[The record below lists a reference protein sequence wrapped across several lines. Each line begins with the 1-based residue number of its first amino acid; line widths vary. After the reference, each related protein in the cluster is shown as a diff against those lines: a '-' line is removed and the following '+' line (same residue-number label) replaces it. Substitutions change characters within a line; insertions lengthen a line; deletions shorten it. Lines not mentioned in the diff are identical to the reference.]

1 MQMVKVLVRPRRR
14 LDRKDWAVEALAALS
29 RGGVAGV
36 AVEPIAQRL
45 GATKG
50 SFYHHFTNR
59 DDLLEAALELWEQE
73 HTVAVNADVDAAS
86 DDPRERLYLL
96 IKAAIRMAETD
107 PIGLKLLASADH
119 PLVAPALKRVTAS
132 RLDYL
137 TRLYGQMGQP
147 KPAARRRALLTY
159 STYLGHIQ
167 LAHSTP
173 SALPQTHAAR
183 HAYLDLVVA
192 SLLGPQD

>member
-1 MQMVKVLVRPRRR
+1 
-14 LDRKDWAVEALAALS
+14 
-29 RGGVAGV
+29 V
-36 AVEPIAQRL
+36 AVEPIAVRL

-59 DDLLEAALELWEQE
+59 DDLLEAALELWEQQ
-73 HTVAVNADVDAAS
+73 HTVAINADVDAAS
-86 DDPRERLYLL
+86 DDPRERLHLL
-96 IKAAIRMAETD
+96 IRAAIRMAETD

-119 PLVAPALKRVTAS
+119 PLVAPTLMRVTAA

-147 KPAARRRALLTY
+147 KAAARRRALLTY

-167 LAHSTP
+167 LTHSTP
-173 SALPQTHAAR
+173 DVLPRSPAAR
-183 HAYLDLVVA
+183 HAYLELVVA
-192 SLLGPQD
+192 ALLAPQG